1 MADVFSAVF
10 VIVRGRL
17 NDSGQRWLE
26 TAIASARDG
35 DVNRLAG
42 NYTAASRQAGTGL
55 LGVNAEERASLA
67 ALAPGLSCE
76 HWTIADAARAALLL
90 ASAQDSEDERR
101 FVHAALT
108 CFENGDAREQQSW
121 LRALSL
127 LPHHERFTAIAV
139 DACRSHI
146 QPTFEAIAC
155 ETPYASVRFSDRQF
169 NQMVLK
175 AMFTGV
181 RLERIVGLARRV
193 NPDLSQMA
201 RDYAAERRAAG
212 RSVPVDLALALHD
225 APALEEHLS

>member
-10 VIVRGRL
+10 VIARGRL
-17 NDSGQRWLE
+17 NDAGRRWLDA
-26 TAIASARDG
+26 AIAGARGG
-35 DVNRLAG
+35 DVNRFAG
-42 NYTAASRQAGTGL
+42 NYTAASRQAGAGP
-55 LGVNAEERASLA
+55 LGADAEERASLA
-67 ALAPGLSCE
+67 AITPGLSCE
-76 HWTIADAARAALLL
+76 HWTVADAARAALLL
-90 ASAQDSEDERR
+90 ASAQDSSDERR

-121 LRALSL
+121 LRAVSL
-127 LPHHERFTAIAV
+127 LPHHERFTAVAV

-155 ETPYASVRFSDRQF
+155 ENPYPSIRFSEQQF

-181 RLERIVGLARRV
+181 RLERIVALDRRV

-212 RSVPVDLALALHD
+212 RSVPPDLALALHD

>member
-1 MADVFSAVF
+1 VADAFSALF
-10 VIVRGRL
+10 VMVRGRL
-17 NDSGQRWLE
+17 NEAGQRWLE
-26 TAIASARDG
+26 GAVSEARAG
-35 DVNRLAG
+35 DVNRVAAS
-42 NYTAASRQAGTGL
+42 YTAASRQAGMAQL
-55 LGVNAEERASLA
+55 DADAAERASLA
-67 ALAPGLSCE
+67 AIAPGLSSE
-76 HWTIADAARAALLL
+76 HWTVADAARAVLLL
-90 ASAQDSEDERR
+90 AGGQDASDERR
-101 FVHAALT
+101 FVRAALT

-121 LRALSL
+121 LRAVSL
-127 LPHHERFTAIAV
+127 LPHDDRFTAVAV

-155 ETPYASVRFSDRQF
+155 ENPYASIRFSERQF

-181 RLERIVGLARRV
+181 RLERIVNLPRRV

-212 RSVPVDLALALHD
+212 RTVPPDLVLALHD

>member
-17 NDSGQRWLE
+17 SDAGQRWLE
-26 TAIASARDG
+26 AAIASARGG
-35 DVNRLAG
+35 DINRLAG
-42 NYTAASRQAGTGL
+42 SYTAASRQAGMAP
-55 LGVNAEERASLA
+55 LGADAAERASLA
-67 ALAPGLSCE
+67 ALAPGLSCA
-76 HWTIADAARAALLL
+76 HWTVADAARAALLL
-90 ASAQDSEDERR
+90 ASAQDSSNEPR

-121 LRALSL
+121 LRAVSL
-127 LPHHERFTAIAV
+127 LPHHERFTAAAV

-155 ETPYASVRFSDRQF
+155 ENPYPSIRFSERQF

-181 RLERIVGLARRV
+181 RLERIVGLARRL
-193 NPDLSQMA
+193 NPELSQMS
-201 RDYAAERRAAG
+201 RDYATERRAAG
-212 RSVPVDLALALHD
+212 RSVPADLALALHD
-225 APALEEHLS
+225 AEALEEHLS